1 VLCFLFFCFCC
12 CLLFFLSFF
21 FVFFASG
28 GWGGLCGVVDR
39 VEARDR
45 LLSVRQ
51 RVEPERESFLPAP
64 LASEL

>member
-1 VLCFLFFCFCC
+1 VAGDRRGI
-12 CLLFFLSFF
+12 LS
-21 FVFFASG
+21 SPEKRG
-28 GWGGLCGVVDR
+28 GPGGGGGGGGVVDR